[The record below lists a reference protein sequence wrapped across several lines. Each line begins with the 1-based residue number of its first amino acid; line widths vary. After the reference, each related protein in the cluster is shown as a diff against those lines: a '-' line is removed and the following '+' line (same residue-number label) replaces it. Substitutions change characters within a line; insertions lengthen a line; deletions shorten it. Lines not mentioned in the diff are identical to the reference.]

1 MPDYDVDRG
10 ADAKTRV
17 LQTGDGFLIAL
28 SPTPGMYRVL
38 TFTNYRGPG
47 NTTAREELFFWPAFV
62 ARKMT
67 PRFALFSASLQE
79 TKGCPGDNLR

>member
-38 TFTNYRGPG
+38 TFTNYRGTPYLVIQPPEKSFFFG
-47 NTTAREELFFWPAFV
+47 QHLSRE
-62 ARKMT
+62 K
-67 PRFALFSASLQE
+67 
-79 TKGCPGDNLR
+79 